1 MVRRVN
7 FGGFVFCVKY
17 MGEPEIIYAEGYAF
31 TVRTNILQY
40 EGVILN
46 HTYTFGG
53 KYSDCVYVSY
63 GYRKGTPVSA
73 KLPHL
78 TYEPECSLASNLSRG
93 SGTALLLRTALRYAY
108 NAVPS
113 IPIFEFDD
121 MSNIDC
127 VEKNMAKSPPRK
139 HIQPLNLAYFSIAY
153 HGKTWYEYIFQANM
167 MDVEKYK
174 AYRERVRHLQLPE
187 KKPSFHEF
195 LQLSTPP
202 ESQYVF
208 LKELYLSADT
218 YRDFF
223 MRIPETERY
232 QILYPWLGTFMKN
245 FLGTTYS
252 GNNWYIDVRNM
263 NSQKGGSRHTRK
275 QKMDYR
281 IFYFQPTQ
289 TL

>member
-7 FGGFVFCVKY
+7 FGGFLFGGKY

-63 GYRKGTPVSA
+63 GYRKGKPVSA

-127 VEKNMAKSPPRK
+127 VGASP
-139 HIQPLNLAYFSIAY
+139 HCIQPLNLAYFSIAY

-167 MDVEKYK
+167 MDAEKYK

-232 QILYPWLGTFMKN
+232 QILYPWLGTFMKH

-263 NSQKGGSRHTRK
+263 QPQHNQN
-275 QKMDYR
+275 MEYR
-281 IFYFQPTQ
+281 IFHFQPTQ
-289 TL
+289 SL